1 MEIKQKVVLKD
12 KGQVANLPTVNQLL
26 VSLKWTSEVD
36 LDLMAFYKKKDGT
49 VGGVYSKEL
58 GGSHGDL
65 NAFPFMQLS
74 GDAGIGAQGGD
85 NEETMKI
92 IKMDDID
99 RLQIVALNYTDAKAK
114 NADATFSQYNG
125 KVSVKDENGEE
136 FEIPLQATEKGTA
149 ALLCTIDNSGAIGA
163 TIKRED
169 KVMSFEQ
176 FISEVEGAKALTQ

>member
-1 MEIKQKVVLKD
+1 MEIKEKVVLKD
-12 KGQVANLPTVNQLL
+12 KGETKNLPTVNQLL
-26 VSLKWTSEVD
+26 VSLGWTSEVD

-85 NEETMKI
+85 NEETLKI
-92 IKMDDID
+92 IKMDDIAK
-99 RLQIVALNYTDAKAK
+99 LQIVALNYTDAKAK
-114 NADATFSQYNG
+114 NADASFSQYNG
-125 KVSVKDENGEE
+125 KISVVNETGEA
-136 FEIPLQATEKGTA
+136 FEIPLEATEKGTA
-149 ALLCTIDNSGAIGA
+149 ALLCTIDNTSPVGA

-169 KVMSFEQ
+169 RVMSFEQ
-176 FISEVEGAKALTQ
+176 FINDIEGANALTK